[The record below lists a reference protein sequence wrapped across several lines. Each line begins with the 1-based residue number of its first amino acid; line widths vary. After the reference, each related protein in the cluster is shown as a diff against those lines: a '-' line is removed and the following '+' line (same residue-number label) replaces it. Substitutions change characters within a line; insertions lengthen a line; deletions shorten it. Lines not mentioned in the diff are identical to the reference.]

1 MSDHVIRLMEQAETY
16 EDKAAIFFEY
26 LKSINKTEYD
36 FFDIEYLTMNRQQR
50 QDFIDEIINEKTIY
64 VHQAPFFGNTT
75 EEEFKDILK
84 KHPEWCEPYKFEGIE
99 KPIVAG
105 DIYFMRLILA
115 SISLNAG
122 NSLEL
127 KLLT

>member
-50 QDFIDEIINEKTIY
+50 
-64 VHQAPFFGNTT
+64 
-75 EEEFKDILK
+75 
-84 KHPEWCEPYKFEGIE
+84 
-99 KPIVAG
+99 
-105 DIYFMRLILA
+105 
-115 SISLNAG
+115 
-122 NSLEL
+122 
-127 KLLT
+127 